1 MKTKEEIEQ
10 LAETYTN
17 KIVEVAYHNFPL
29 VPTKESV
36 SKVITVLLVEYT
48 NQCQEDM
55 GKELEELKDWKRW
68 FFEEQK
74 RADDLKMELEYL
86 KLTTKNK

>member
-1 MKTKEEIEQ
+1 MKSKEEIEK
-10 LAETYTN
+10 LAQEWFLNDNSLPYGEEFGFIHGYT
-17 KIVEVAYHNFPL
+17 
-29 VPTKESV
+29 
-36 SKVITVLLVEYT
+36 
-48 NQCQEDM
+48 QCQEDM

-74 RADDLKMELEYL
+74 RADDLRMELEYL